1 MPGYPPLMRLLT
13 LFLLLP
19 AVSALASPPL
29 TVYSML
35 YPPLHMGPGH
45 DSQPGIGDDM
55 VRAAAA
61 LAGLPVDIRT
71 VPWARAQLMTQQRRG
86 VCLFPLTRLPAR
98 EAQYQWVAQ
107 IASGKLQLYGW
118 RDGHRLPDLNAAAS
132 YRISVL
138 AGSSAELRL
147 QQHKLP
153 YSSTNLVTDGLR
165 LLLLGQVDYWA
176 VHDVVA
182 RYEARRAN
190 VRLIPA
196 AALGEAN
203 SWLACHRDFPAAQRQ
218 ALQQGFARLQASGEA
233 EQISQRYLGEAS
245 AEAANH

>member
-61 LAGLPVDIRT
+61 LAGLPVEIRT